1 MNKLEILPDHLIN
14 MVSIPQTTFEYRTEK
29 NYIPFGTLKD
39 IMPEDRSLAIAGTP
53 PAELCEIWYRFV
65 GFNWHIN
72 HSSAC
77 IFNSY
82 LLRRILKMHGF
93 SCSVKQ
99 VIGFYHNPKRNWTY
113 EVGNKAEN
121 QDAIVTGEIDTHAV
135 VVSNGW
141 ILDFSMYRLYQKF
154 GNTAPQA
161 IIVPEE
167 YDKWHDIGITG
178 HIMYKTRDIHLDT
191 KNELLTFK
199 TGILESSQQY
209 FHFYKA

>member
-1 MNKLEILPDHLIN
+1 MNKLEVLPNNLFN
-14 MVSIPQTTFEYRTEK
+14 EVTVPQQVFHFRTEK
-29 NYIPFGTLKD
+29 NHIPFGTIKD

-65 GFNWHIN
+65 EFNWHIN

-82 LLRRILKMHGF
+82 LLRRILKMHSF
-93 SCSVKQ
+93 SCAVKQ
-99 VIGFYHNPKRNWTY
+99 VVGYYHNPKRNWTF
-113 EVGNKAEN
+113 EVGNIAEN
-121 QDAIVTGEIDTHAV
+121 KDAIVTGEIDTHAV
-135 VVSNGW
+135 VISNGW

-178 HIMYKTRDIHLDT
+178 HIMYKTRDVHPDT